1 MAVKGQR
8 VGHLCSLGANLIYTV
23 EVGTVDTVTISFAS
37 IDNTPITMKLYH
49 VRQGNQGQIVHAD
62 KDLLASPM
70 IIDTKPVYLQGLHVS
85 SLDDIVV
92 NSSVA
97 DKLVVNINGSDSW
110 NG

>member
-1 MAVKGQR
+1 MAIKGQR
-8 VGHLCSLGANLIYTV
+8 AAVLCSLGDTLVYTAPQS
-23 EVGTVDTVTISFAS
+23 TADTVTISFAS

-49 VRQGNQGQIVHAD
+49 IKQGNNGAIPHEP

-70 IIDTKPVYLQGLHVS
+70 IIDTRPVYLKDLHIS

-97 DKLVVNINGSDSW
+97 DKLAVTINGSDSW